1 MHRFGIAVL
10 VLATLV
16 AGGCG
21 GGGLEGTYA
30 DDMGVVSYEFMSG
43 GKVMITGPFGNA
55 VELNY
60 EVDGDRVLVRASEGA
75 AQVLTITPEGHL
87 DIGLAVL
94 KKQEE

>member
-1 MHRFGIAVL
+1 MRRIGIAVL
-10 VLATLV
+10 LV
-16 AGGCG
+16 TTVAVGGCG
-21 GGGLEGTYA
+21 GGGLEGTYS
-30 DDMGVVSYEFMSG
+30 DDMGVVSYEFRSG

-60 EVDGDRVLVRASEGA
+60 EVDGDRVLVKASEGA

-94 KKQEE
+94 KKQQE